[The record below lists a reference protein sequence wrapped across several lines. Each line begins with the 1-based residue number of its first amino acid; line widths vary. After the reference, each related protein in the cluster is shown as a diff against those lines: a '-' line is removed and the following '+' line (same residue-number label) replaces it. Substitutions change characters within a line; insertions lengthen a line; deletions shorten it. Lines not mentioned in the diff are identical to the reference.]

1 MKSVGD
7 VVGKA
12 MGGKNVGSAAKEP
25 MRGKKKKDDNLP
37 KKPGG
42 RFGNSRMNGP
52 TKSSAAP
59 NFSSK

>member
-7 VVGKA
+7 VVGNA
-12 MGGKNVGSAAKEP
+12 MGGKKGHGDPKEP
-25 MRGKKKKDDNLP
+25 VQGKKKKDDNLP

-52 TKSSAAP
+52 MKSGATP
-59 NFSSK
+59 NLNSK